1 MENEKMLIMD
11 KDGIE
16 KEADVLAVFNSTEFN
31 KDYII
36 YTFNEKQN
44 EMIKILASTLIES
57 EDNYVFEDIATDAEW
72 DMVKKT
78 IKELAKEGAAQ

>member
-1 MENEKMLIMD
+1 MENEKMLILD

-16 KEADVLAVFNSTEFN
+16 KEADVLAVFNSEEFK

-44 EMIKILASTLIES
+44 EMIKILASTLIEN
-57 EDNYVFEDIATDAEW
+57 EDSYSFEDIASDEEW
-72 DMVKKT
+72 NMIKKT

>member
-44 EMIKILASTLIES
+44 EMIKILASTLVES